1 MWELVYYETAR
12 GHCPVQEYLDGLD
25 DREAAK
31 VLFDFDLLEDL
42 GTALGAPHVKK
53 ISGKIWELR
62 TTGRLQHRTFYF
74 AASGRQI
81 VLLHAFT
88 KKTQKTPRAEI
99 EIAGRRMDDYLQ
111 RLGSDET

>member
-1 MWELVYYETAR
+1 MRQQVAAVPCKSILTAWTTR
-12 GHCPVQEYLDGLD
+12 N
-25 DREAAK
+25 AK
-31 VLFDFDLLEDL
+31 LLFDLDLLEHL

-62 TTGRLQHRTFYF
+62 TIGRLQHRTFYF

-88 KKTQKTPRAEI
+88 KKTPKAPRAEI
-99 EIAGRRMDDYLQ
+99 ETAGRRMDDFLQ
-111 RLGSDET
+111 RTGKG